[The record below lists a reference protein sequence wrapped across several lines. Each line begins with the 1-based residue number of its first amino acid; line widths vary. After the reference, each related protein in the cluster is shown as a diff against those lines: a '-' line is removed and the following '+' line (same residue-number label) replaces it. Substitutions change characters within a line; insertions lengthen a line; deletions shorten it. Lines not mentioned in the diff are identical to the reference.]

1 MGSCVFTLDLSNL
14 ALRKSKSTWDF
25 ELNFLNILLQ
35 AQLPS
40 SNLFSLTKETFYSF
54 KDFDC
59 CCSLISHKPNHK
71 CKHWMN
77 DCNGSNVDKQA
88 KTNLYPH
95 FLLSFFSK
103 RLKHK
108 TLYYCI
114 GTFEDLYLLNLIY
127 KFTTSV
133 RLSDTTVLRFNSP
146 AEAARTVGRTD
157 GQTDF
162 VWENRPGQ
170 TASV

>member
-1 MGSCVFTLDLSNL
+1 VGRSQGPLRVGSCVFTLDLSNL

-59 CCSLISHKPNHK
+59 CCSLMSHKPNHIS
-71 CKHWMN
+71 KHWMN

-114 GTFEDLYLLNLIY
+114 GTFEDLYLLNTNNPNPKIVSLSAMNCLP
-127 KFTTSV
+127 TTYFAYPSI
-133 RLSDTTVLRFNSP
+133 
-146 AEAARTVGRTD
+146 
-157 GQTDF
+157 
-162 VWENRPGQ
+162 
-170 TASV
+170 